1 MLKDITSYLLNKSKR
16 EKIESM
22 LMQLIIGENDDKDGY
37 MYSTFQLSLKKNY
50 RYFIDCEVQ

>member
-16 EKIESM
+16 EQIESM

-37 MYSTFQLSLKKNY
+37 MY
-50 RYFIDCEVQ
+50 